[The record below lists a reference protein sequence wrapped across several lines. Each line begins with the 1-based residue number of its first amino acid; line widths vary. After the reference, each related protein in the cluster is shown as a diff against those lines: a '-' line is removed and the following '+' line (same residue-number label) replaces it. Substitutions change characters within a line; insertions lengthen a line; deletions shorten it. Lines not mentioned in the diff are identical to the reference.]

1 MPRKGWAKMRASRPV
16 DLSELRKILGSGD
29 PDLKLVAGGTDLVVH
44 LNANPGEDWHL
55 VDLTGVKELR
65 RIAVEGSFMEI
76 GALATF
82 TDLEDSELVRL
93 KAKCLAKAAAMVGSC
108 QIRNR
113 GTLGGNVANG
123 SAAADI
129 PPVLCALDA
138 LFVIERH
145 DGNQR
150 TVRAEE
156 ANPDDFKSLAARG
169 EFIRKFLVPLEERD
183 FSFFDKVGSRRAVTI
198 SKLNLAFSCKFQRSR
213 IEKPRLYLGALAPWP
228 VRASEAESLLAS
240 ATLKDLAETSFLDAL
255 SKTVEKT
262 IPGRASMPYKRQAVK
277 GLGSHLWESLLEVT
291 L

>member
-1 MPRKGWAKMRASRPV
+1 MRARRPR
-16 DLSELRKILGSGD
+16 DLSELRKILGSGK
-29 PDLKLVAGGTDLVVH
+29 PDLKLLAGGTDLVVH
-44 LNANPGEDWHL
+44 LNANPGEDWDL
-55 VDLTGVKELR
+55 VDLTGIKELK
-65 RIAVEGSFMEI
+65 RIAVEGPFLEI

-82 TDLEDSELVRL
+82 QDLEDSQLVRS
-93 KAKCLAKAAAMVGSC
+93 KTACLAEAAAMVGSC

-138 LFVIERH
+138 LLVIESR

-150 TVRAEE
+150 RVRAEE

-183 FSFFDKVGSRRAVTI
+183 LSFFDKVGSRRAVTV
-198 SKLNLAFSCKFQRSR
+198 SKLNLAFSCKLQGSR
-213 IEKPRLYLGALAPWP
+213 IEKPRLFLGALAPWP
-228 VRASEAESLLAS
+228 VRAVEAESLLTS
-240 ATLKDLAETSFLDAL
+240 VTSKDLAETSFLDAL

-262 IPGRASMPYKRQAVK
+262 IPDRASMPYKRQAVK
-277 GLGSHLWESLLEVT
+277 GLGNHLWANLLEVIR
-291 L
+291 